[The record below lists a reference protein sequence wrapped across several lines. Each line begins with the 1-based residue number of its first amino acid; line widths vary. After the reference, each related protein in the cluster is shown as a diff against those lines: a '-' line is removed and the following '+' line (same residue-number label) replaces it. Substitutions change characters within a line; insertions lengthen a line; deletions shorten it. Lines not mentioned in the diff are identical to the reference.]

1 MKVANATDEIGKY
14 VPMTFPRRMMTY
26 VLLDLLIINLITY
39 YLMYQVQLEF
49 VLSVTAVE
57 IIALAVAFA
66 FWVPRYKLR
75 W

>member
-1 MKVANATDEIGKY
+1 MTNAKDEVGKN
-14 VPMTFPRRMMTY
+14 VPMTFPKRMMIY
-26 VLLDLLIINLITY
+26 VVIDLLLINLITY
-39 YLMYQVQLEF
+39 YLAYGVSLEF
-49 VLSVTAVE
+49 VIAVSVIE